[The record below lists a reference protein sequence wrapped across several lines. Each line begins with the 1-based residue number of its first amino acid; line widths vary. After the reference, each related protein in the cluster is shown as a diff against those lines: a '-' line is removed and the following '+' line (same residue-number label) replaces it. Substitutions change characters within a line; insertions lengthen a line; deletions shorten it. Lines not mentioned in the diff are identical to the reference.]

1 MAAPFRLSVI
11 TQARTLLTD
20 EVTSVT
26 APGSEGYLGIW
37 ANHAPLVTMLVPGR
51 LTIKD
56 LQGNEKVYSIS
67 GGFLEVSRNVVTL
80 LADSVEAPTDID
92 KERAKAAA
100 ERARE
105 RLAKRGP
112 GIVDIDM
119 TRAEA
124 ALQRALNRLKHA
136 R

>member
-56 LQGNEKVYSIS
+56 LQGNEKVSPS
-67 GGFLEVSRNVVTL
+67 VVASWKSL
-80 LADSVEAPTDID
+80 
-92 KERAKAAA
+92 
-100 ERARE
+100 
-105 RLAKRGP
+105 G
-112 GIVDIDM
+112 M
-119 TRAEA
+119 W
-124 ALQRALNRLKHA
+124 
-136 R
+136 